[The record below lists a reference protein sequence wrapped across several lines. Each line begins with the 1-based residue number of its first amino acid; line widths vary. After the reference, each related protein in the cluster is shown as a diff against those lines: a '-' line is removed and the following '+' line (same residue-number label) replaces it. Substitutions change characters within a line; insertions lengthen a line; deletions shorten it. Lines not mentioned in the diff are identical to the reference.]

1 MKTKIILFTVIA
13 ILLLIGVGGCENES
27 TDNDVKSIIGTWKLE
42 GFGNTSNKSFKD
54 ANPKDCEECFVIT
67 FNVDNTFT
75 GKTTT
80 NTLWSKY
87 ILSDNKLSFPN
98 GISTTK
104 IYETGDGAKFTE
116 SLRFV
121 SQYSFEKS
129 KLRLFYSETEYLL
142 FHSIL

>member
-67 FNVDNTFT
+67 FNLDNTFA

-80 NTLWSKY
+80 
-87 ILSDNKLSFPN
+87 I
-98 GISTTK
+98 
-104 IYETGDGAKFTE
+104 
-116 SLRFV
+116 
-121 SQYSFEKS
+121 
-129 KLRLFYSETEYLL
+129 
-142 FHSIL
+142 